1 MFGCGLKLF
10 SKGITNAYS
19 SYHMLPCYTQY
30 ANACRDTFVHDL
42 SATGLERA
50 ATVFWDGLAELKQK
64 ICPIFWCSWGHQPF
78 SSACRA
84 WLIDSPCPGK
94 PGKILS
100 CSAPK
105 KVQDSQR
112 GISLPPPGQAP
123 AAARGRS
130 LPGLGETPG
139 TDRGQHSR
147 CAAASPPSHQT
158 ASWLRWPSLT
168 LEIPEENITSAQ
180 LKYFNGNT
188 ATSHLPSVCLCAT
201 RPPKIL
207 VYLIFSFIEDR
218 KRPI

>member
-1 MFGCGLKLF
+1 MSGYGRKLF
-10 SKGITNAYS
+10 SKGITNAYFLW
-19 SYHMLPCYTQY
+19 HTQNT
-30 ANACRDTFVHDL
+30 NACCDAFVHDL
-42 SATGLERA
+42 SVTGLERV
-50 ATVFWDGLAELKQK
+50 ATVFWDTLAELKGE

-84 WLIDSPCPGK
+84 RLINSPCPGK
-94 PGKILS
+94 PRKILS

-105 KVQDSQR
+105 KVRDSQR

-123 AAARGRS
+123 AAARGGS

-139 TDRGQHSR
+139 TARGQHSR

-158 ASWLRWPSLT
+158 ASWLRLPSLT

-188 ATSHLPSVCLCAT
+188 AKSQLPSVCLRAT
-201 RPPKIL
+201 RPPKTL
-207 VYLIFSFIEDR
+207 VYLILSFIEDT
-218 KRPI
+218 KRLI